1 MTDPVNI
8 NIRVPGKLKAKL
20 QTLADDTLVG
30 NLSQLVNLICQDF
43 IDNKR
48 QITIG
53 GKKEASDVD
62 E

>member
-43 IDNKR
+43 IDQKR

-53 GKKEASDVD
+53 GKKEASDD
-62 E
+62 